1 VATCSPVSAAVGVR
15 GRFRGVCQG
24 EGMQGRAWGG
34 FSGSP
39 AMSDVGEGGRSLRL
53 GCL

>member
-24 EGMQGRAWGG
+24 EGMQGRAGG
-34 FSGSP
+34 GVSRSP
-39 AMSDVGEGGRSLRL
+39 AMSAVGAGGRSLRL